1 MANITVF
8 NPRGGF
14 ELVPEEDA
22 EAYRS
27 WAQSQAQSDANR
39 PATSSQFGV
48 PIHYTS
54 YNPTGYNDFLRE
66 RQATAKNQGSSF
78 DLSKA
83 LTQISSQGNSAYQD
97 TLNRIKEILPQF
109 SKQSAMEDARALI
122 ESQAIAEREKNMPA
136 LQRAVE
142 GAGTSASSMQAL
154 LSQKFITDTARAA
167 QAAGAEQAKAYGG
180 ITSSLSG
187 ALASLVASGD
197 PQQKLLADILQTQ
210 MQSETAREVSKT
222 GASASITG
230 ASIGANASRANAA
243 TAAASDKY
251 RADLSYQ
258 GLLKQ
263 LEAQAEASN
272 SRY

>member
-1 MANITVF
+1 MASYTPVYNQTTGFDMVPADQADEYSAWATNQRNKTNMESSSMI
-8 NPRGGF
+8 RGTP
-14 ELVPEEDA
+14 V
-22 EAYRS
+22 YS
-27 WAQSQAQSDANR
+27 
-39 PATSSQFGV
+39 TS
-48 PIHYTS
+48 
-54 YNPTGYNDFLRE
+54 YNDFL
-66 RQATAKNQGSSF
+66 TFKNAQNKAASSSSF
-78 DLSKA
+78 DLNKA
-83 LTQISSQGNSAYQD
+83 LTQISGQGNNQFQD
-97 TLNRIKEILPQF
+97 IINRISEILPQF
-109 SKQSAMEDARALI
+109 SKQAAMTDAKSLI

-167 QAAGAEQAKAYGG
+167 QAAGAEQARAYGG

-187 ALASLVASGD
+187 ALASLAASGD

-210 MQSETAREVSKT
+210 MQGETAREVSKT
-222 GASASITG
+222 GAGASIAG

-263 LEAQAEASN
+263 LEAQAEQSN